1 MSHKNP
7 EFIEFICVSNQFSSA
22 NEIHAGNAPR
32 HRERH
37 QPLQPRSCRSHS
49 VDSTDSVLPLFSAG
63 QPGPAIFRLASKL
76 KSSAVVELKFSSQK
90 KHPTHST
97 RHASR
102 GVCARSRCKH
112 WAGRLQVYTSRF
124 HFQTAAAACLLF
136 CQPPPFPLLS
146 FPMSSYWSKAC
157 SAQLNLTLLQLQRAN
172 YGCCMSSV
180 SKVETV
186 CAALQS

>member
-1 MSHKNP
+1 VQV
-7 EFIEFICVSNQFSSA
+7 CVCLTA
-22 NEIHAGNAPR
+22 TVL
-32 HRERH
+32 
-37 QPLQPRSCRSHS
+37 LQTHPYCYSLS
-49 VDSTDSVLPLFSAG
+49 V
-63 QPGPAIFRLASKL
+63 
-76 KSSAVVELKFSSQK
+76 KSLCPCFFAAVVELKFSSQK